1 MLLVDLEKREDDDEE
16 SRNSIRDKKSML
28 FSHLMKDSG
37 KLGRKFSVLEE
48 KINQKIQKYSIES
61 KIKEMAAKRTP

>member
-1 MLLVDLEKREDDDEE
+1 
-16 SRNSIRDKKSML
+16 
-28 FSHLMKDSG
+28 
-37 KLGRKFSVLEE
+37 LGRKFSVLEE